1 MLIRKWT
8 QGCYYSKT
16 QTFQQHQALDD
27 VDNDVDPNVPL
38 DSIQPGDAASGSPEV
53 TICIERWKNTGPDE
67 RKRMWHMFVE
77 AGVFVAVC
85 QHGFLLVLCDMI
97 QSGELSVI
105 HHYHVFNSDSVI

>member
-16 QTFQQHQALDD
+16 QTFQWHQALDD

-67 RKRMWHMFVE
+67 CKRMWHMFVE

-85 QHGFLLVLCDMI
+85 RHGFLLVLCDMI